1 MEPVRGGML
10 NTLCPEAAA
19 LLHQAAPE
27 KSLASWAIRWVASLP
42 NVLCVLSG
50 MTTLEQ
56 VQDNVASMD
65 PFIPLSTTEQDTQS
79 HEDHICLVGGAIDIA
94 HLFGGSF
101 YFEFCSGQFENITG
115 VDHCLSKYRNIDACS
130 LDTADTDSVHEF
142 LCPDFG
148 YRFPGKSPVGHHYR
162 KSFCREVE

>member
-19 LLHQAAPE
+19 LLHQAAR

-65 PFIPLSTTEQDTQS
+65 PFIPLSTTEQDTLARALDVFKAQNLPPARPAS
-79 HEDHICLVGGAIDIA
+79 IACPAPPGSTFRACCTPGTNTACLV
-94 HLFGGSF
+94 
-101 YFEFCSGQFENITG
+101 
-115 VDHCLSKYRNIDACS
+115 
-130 LDTADTDSVHEF
+130 TA
-142 LCPDFG
+142 
-148 YRFPGKSPVGHHYR
+148 SPP
-162 KSFCREVE
+162 